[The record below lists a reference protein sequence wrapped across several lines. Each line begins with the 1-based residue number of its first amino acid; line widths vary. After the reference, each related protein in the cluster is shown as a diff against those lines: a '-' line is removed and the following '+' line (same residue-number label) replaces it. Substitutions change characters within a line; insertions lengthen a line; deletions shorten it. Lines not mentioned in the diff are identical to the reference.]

1 MEVSF
6 LGLVIKNA
14 LWQMHTENQ
23 LVRRVHVCDQTAT
36 VKVVDAQRGVAAI
49 AMVVRVA
56 VHVHAVA
63 SVQSMK

>member
-1 MEVSF
+1 MGVFF
-6 LGLVIKNA
+6 LGLVIKSA
-14 LWQMHTENQ
+14 VWWMHIKNPS
-23 LVRRVHVCDQTAT
+23 VRQVHVCDQT